1 MLELNAFGFVK
12 NRIKPL
18 IVRIEFDDGISKPTF
33 DRLFQ
38 EVQTRFNNVDLPDN
52 VLDTDVSDFSAA
64 DFRPVIEVILSE
76 NVDYPTLNKQAKLLY
91 ERLQDVNEVSSV
103 DLLGDSDRQV
113 LISVNRNKLEA
124 LDICIDQIV
133 QAIRGRNVTIPGG
146 NLKTATRDYLIRTEG
161 KIENFFDFSS
171 IIVRKNDPT
180 QRGVVHL
187 GDLATINEIYEDND
201 IIARFNKQ
209 RSIALKIAKITG
221 GSSTGLV
228 KDVKKVVS
236 EFERQLPRSVK
247 ISVFG
252 DSTIQINKS
261 LEVLTSNA
269 VYGLFLL
276 VVILLIFIG
285 LRNALIVA
293 LGIPITFAMTFL
305 LLGSFEE
312 TLNTN
317 TLFALVLGLIVD
329 HAIVIIEN
337 CYRLQQEG
345 LSKIDAAI
353 SGDGPGAIPER
364 GERSARG
371 AAGFFSNVR
380 E

>member
-1 MLELNAFGFVK
+1 M
-12 NRIKPL
+12 
-18 IVRIEFDDGISKPTF
+18 
-33 DRLFQ
+33 
-38 EVQTRFNNVDLPDN
+38 
-52 VLDTDVSDFSAA
+52 
-64 DFRPVIEVILSE
+64 
-76 NVDYPTLNKQAKLLY
+76 DYPTLNKQAKLLY

-161 KIENFFDFSS
+161 KIENFLDFSS
-171 IIVRKNDPT
+171 IVVRKNDPT
-180 QRGVVHL
+180 QRGVAHL
-187 GDLATINEIYEDND
+187 GDVATIKEIYEDND

-209 RSIALKIAKITG
+209 RSIALKIAKVTG

-228 KDVKKVVS
+228 NDVKKVVS

-276 VVILLIFIG
+276 VVILFIFIG

-364 GERSARG
+364 GERSTRG